1 MVNIFHCL
9 WKAESS
15 ILSILAKYGYVA
27 QLVEHETENL
37 GVGGSIPPVSTI
49 YAMIAE

>member
-37 GVGGSIPPVSTI
+37 GVGGSYVNHPKIIRKIT
-49 YAMIAE
+49 